1 MTGDNVDSAQ
11 AMYMVEN
18 GGIQRKLPDLEESS
32 HTWYMVE
39 KRGMQRKLPDLE
51 ESSHTWYRWEWQVS
65 FPVAMTKCC
74 DQSARRREGPYL
86 LTVEGTVIVGK
97 SKIKDKEQ

>member
-1 MTGDNVDSAQ
+1 
-11 AMYMVEN
+11 MV
-18 GGIQRKLPDLEESS
+18 Q
-32 HTWYMVE
+32 
-39 KRGMQRKLPDLE
+39 
-51 ESSHTWYRWEWQVS
+51 WEWQVS
-65 FPVAMTKCC
+65 FPVAMTKCH